1 MQGKPDDATKRQA
14 KRQALR
20 SVKFALGLM
29 INVGGML
36 AVAQTLLS

>member
-1 MQGKPDDATKRQA
+1 MRGKPDDATKWH
-14 KRQALR
+14 ALR
-20 SVKFALGLM
+20 SVKFAVGLV